1 MEHILN
7 IFDWLLYIW
16 FAINIL
22 YLLVYRYSFHPAGER
37 GAQFPIVIN
46 DNKSYTRCDVS
57 DSLIRVQI
65 VGPRDKVAHTH
76 EFPLNRE

>member
-1 MEHILN
+1 MKKQSGTGEKERRTRHGI
-7 IFDWLLYIW
+7 Y
-16 FAINIL
+16 
-22 YLLVYRYSFHPAGER
+22 PAGER

-76 EFPLNRE
+76 EFPLNRAAVDPE